1 MYSKYATDVSTQVQ
15 NSQLQL
21 MQKDVD
27 TGSYWLPL
35 VAGGPKCRLQV
46 GPNPRLKVGSS
57 LSLTRYMLGR
67 GVKRKMSEYE
77 ASGGLGPLPDL
88 PYPQQRQLVLDLC
101 LNKLQGCHTRA
112 EPSLHRSVLLA
123 NTLRHIQE
131 ELRREGGDPP
141 AILAPAPPHVATPLH
156 SPDMPPIPPDCGVIC
171 SPTGG
176 CWPGL
181 PIAMKEPGLIGGCG
195 DNTRSSD
202 SLFGSFEITNSTSYL
217 TDLAFDDIFEDID
230 TSMYDS
236 SDFSV
241 LALPPARGTGTT
253 TGPED
258 SLKPFPSC
266 TSTST
271 LQLCLT
277 DLNDLDHIMEILVG
291 S

>member
-1 MYSKYATDVSTQVQ
+1 MEGRQPS
-15 NSQLQL
+15 
-21 MQKDVD
+21 D
-27 TGSYWLPL
+27 TM
-35 VAGGPKCRLQV
+35 AHGG
-46 GPNPRLKVGSS
+46 
-57 LSLTRYMLGR
+57 YMLGR
-67 GVKRKMSEYE
+67 GVKRKMSECE
-77 ASGGLGPLPDL
+77 ASGGLGPVPEL

-141 AILAPAPPHVATPLH
+141 ATPAPTPPHIATPLH
-156 SPDMPPIPPDCGVIC
+156 SPDMPPIPLDCGVIC
-171 SPTGG
+171 SPTGD
-176 CWPGL
+176 CWPALSIATKELGVVGGSQGTGL
-181 PIAMKEPGLIGGCG
+181 LTCPGCGESDGLSVTSSSSSEGGCG
-195 DNTRSSD
+195 GDLAVDTRSSD

-241 LALPPARGTGTT
+241 LALPPARGSGAP

-266 TSTST
+266 TSSST

>member
-1 MYSKYATDVSTQVQ
+1 
-15 NSQLQL
+15 
-21 MQKDVD
+21 
-27 TGSYWLPL
+27 
-35 VAGGPKCRLQV
+35 
-46 GPNPRLKVGSS
+46 
-57 LSLTRYMLGR
+57 MLGR

-181 PIAMKEPGLIGGCG
+181 PIAMKEPGLIGGSQVTGLLTCPGCG
-195 DNTRSSD
+195 DSDELSVTSSLSDEEVCGGDLSVDTRSSD